1 MASIQRSIEVTTVVG
16 AATTTTHQKTEQPYE
31 ERWHAILD
39 DPAFRRLLRDG
50 HQADTTANLLAQLE
64 DKE

>member
-1 MASIQRSIEVTTVVG
+1 MAAIQRFIEAPTVAGTVTN
-16 AATTTTHQKTEQPYE
+16 TTNQKTERPYE
-31 ERWHAILD
+31 ERWQAVLD

-64 DKE
+64 DRE